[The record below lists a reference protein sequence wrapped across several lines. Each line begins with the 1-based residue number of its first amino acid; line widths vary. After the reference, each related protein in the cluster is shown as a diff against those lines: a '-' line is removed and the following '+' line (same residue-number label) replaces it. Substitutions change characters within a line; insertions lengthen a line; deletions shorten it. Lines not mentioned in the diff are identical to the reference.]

1 MEGLILVR
9 CAEFYNKWQKYGN
22 FCEKDPNTAA
32 QIEAYLD
39 QILEIAE
46 VIEKIPGFV
55 KEGED
60 PTAIA
65 ASLVSEGAT
74 RPLISEKDREIRQ
87 EAIEQIAKKSK
98 QKKSEGKEKK
108 VTGREVEEIVDETR
122 RRLGRPVENIWD
134 VVQRTA
140 EKKSKF
146 NLTSDA
152 IEWARYTWNP
162 VTGCLGPDGKGVC
175 SYCYARDISMRFY
188 HTFDPTFIPERLHA
202 PQNTKVP
209 PNAVDEPGYKNVFVC
224 SMADLFGDWVDKTW
238 IERVMLAVTEAPQ
251 WTFIFLTKNPKRLL
265 DITWPENAWVGTTVD
280 VQARVEKAC
289 EVFRDLEAPVK
300 FLSCEPLLEPLEFND
315 LSMFDWMIIGG
326 QSEGNSSPAFQPE
339 WMWVESLLIQARKFG
354 LKVYFK
360 PNLES
365 RPKEFP
371 T

>member
-1 MEGLILVR
+1 MVR
-9 CAEFYNKWQKYGN
+9 CDEFYNKWQRCGN
-22 FCEKDPNTAA
+22 FCEKHPKTA
-32 QIEAYLD
+32 ER
-39 QILEIAE
+39 
-46 VIEKIPGFV
+46 IEKFLDKILPLLEEEVAKSEILKGAL
-55 KEGED
+55 KPKGPIISETASRELLGED
-60 PTAIA
+60 
-65 ASLVSEGAT
+65 
-74 RPLISEKDREIRQ
+74 EK
-87 EAIEQIAKKSK
+87 
-98 QKKSEGKEKK
+98 
-108 VTGREVEEIVDETR
+108 TR
-122 RRLGRPVENIWD
+122 REMARQIVKKAEEKAIDGKPVMVTAPEVKNIWD

-146 NLTSDA
+146 NLTNDN

-188 HTFDPTFIPERLHA
+188 HTFEPTFIPERLHA

-209 PNAVDEPGYKNVFVC
+209 QNAIEEPGYKNVFVC

-265 DITWPENAWVGTTVD
+265 DTTWPENAWVGTTVD

-326 QSEGNSSPAFQPE
+326 QSEVSSSPAFQPD